1 MNENRIYL
9 LYRTDE
15 HLMADSKELL
25 FIGSLK
31 SCIAA
36 SLCYNA
42 TENQK
47 KQLSIYGQSQCNNT
61 GNEFMIESHEWDCK
75 GNCVFVEE
83 PEK

>member
-9 LYRTDE
+9 LYKTDE

-47 KQLSIYGQSQCNNT
+47 NNCQFT
-61 GNEFMIESHEWDCK
+61 GKVSATTQETSS
-75 GNCVFVEE
+75 
-83 PEK
+83 

>member
-47 KQLSIYGQSQCNNT
+47 KTIVNLRAKSVQQHRKRVHDRKS
-61 GNEFMIESHEWDCK
+61 
-75 GNCVFVEE
+75 
-83 PEK
+83 